1 MSYYKILGLEKEP
14 FSTSPDP
21 EFFYQSH
28 SHKKALANI
37 LIEIRLRR
45 GLSVVL
51 GDIGTGKTTLS
62 RKLLQLLKNRKG
74 IESYIILDPT
84 YDTEYLFLLSLAKT
98 FGVEIDH
105 PEPNVLEVKEAIE
118 HFVFHKSINENKE
131 VVLLI
136 DEAQKINQHSLE
148 VLRILLNYETNNFKL
163 LQLIVLGQME
173 LLPCLKESRNLI
185 DRVSLKCKL
194 DPLREDET
202 KEMISFRLRQAG
214 YKSRDS
220 LFADKAIARI
230 YKYTQ
235 GYPRKISMFCHKAL
249 RLLVMKNKTV
259 IDAKIVEEIVE
270 NEAKFGLEKE
280 NLFHTL

>member
-1 MSYYKILGLEKEP
+1 M
-14 FSTSPDP
+14 
-21 EFFYQSH
+21 
-28 SHKKALANI
+28 
-37 LIEIRLRR
+37 
-45 GLSVVL
+45 
-51 GDIGTGKTTLS
+51 
-62 RKLLQLLKNRKG
+62 LQLLKNRKG

-84 YDTEYLFLLSLAKT
+84 YDSEYLFLLSLSKT
-98 FGVEIDH
+98 FGIEIDNSQ
-105 PEPNVLEVKEAIE
+105 PNVLEVKEAIE
-118 HFVFHKSINENKE
+118 HFVFHKSVNENKE

-202 KEMISFRLRQAG
+202 REMINFRLRRAG
-214 YKSRDS
+214 HKSRDN
-220 LFADKAIARI
+220 LFADKAISRM

-259 IDAKIVEEIVE
+259 VDAKIVEEIVD
-270 NEAKFGLEKE
+270 NEAKFGLEE
-280 NLFHTL
+280 ESLFHTF